1 MIGWAF
7 GATATLY
14 GVACVLFLAMLF
26 RDRPSR
32 IEHLA
37 RYGLVLAG
45 LSHSVY
51 IGAEYFTLGHT
62 PFESVHGTFSMV
74 SLLAV
79 VGFLVALL
87 KFRIGVL
94 GALLV
99 PLTLL
104 FFMGAGLG
112 QSVDP
117 VPDDVRSII
126 LPVHIVV
133 NIFGLVAFLLAAVA
147 ATGYVIQE
155 RMLRQ
160 KTVSGISRRLPA
172 LGVLDSLSLRLVT
185 VGFPLLTVGIVT
197 GGMWA
202 VRIEPNA
209 ALFTTSQSFAI
220 AAWVLFAA
228 VLMLRVAVGWR
239 GRRAAIGTIAGFLCT
254 VLVLASYALRDS
266 VGAS

>member
-1 MIGWAF
+1 MIGWTF
-7 GATATLY
+7 GITAALY
-14 GVACVLFLAMLF
+14 GIACTLFLSLLF

-32 IEHLA
+32 IDGWA
-37 RYGLVLAG
+37 RIILVLAA
-45 LSHSVY
+45 LSHSAYTVM
-51 IGAEYFTLGHT
+51 EYATLDHT
-62 PFESVHGTFSMV
+62 PFQSVHGTFSMV

-79 VGFLVALL
+79 IGFLVALL

-112 QSVDP
+112 QTIDP

-126 LPVHIVV
+126 LPLHIVV
-133 NIFGLVAFLLAAVA
+133 NIFGLVAFMLAAVA

-160 KTVSGISRRLPA
+160 RRVTGISRRLPA

-185 VGFPLLTVGIVT
+185 AGFPLLTIGIVT

-202 VRIEPNA
+202 ARIEPGA
-209 ALFTTSQSFAI
+209 ALFTTSQTFAI

-228 VLMLRVAVGWR
+228 VLMLRVAIGWQ
-239 GRRAAIGTIAGFLCT
+239 GRRAAIGTIAGFVCT
-254 VLVLASYALRDS
+254 ALVLAGYALKDS